1 MGVFSL
7 TGWSRRIRAGFLVS
21 RVTQDTAMPNCAS
34 DKGLSPAMAP
44 LSRGFPSHA
53 RYNVAVLQPRR
64 CVATTPVWALP
75 RSLATTGGIIK
86 LFSLP
91 RGTKMF
97 QFPRFA
103 SPKLAVI
110 PAYCAGGLSHS
121 EIRGSRVICT
131 LPRLIAAYHVL
142 RRLHEPRH
150 PPCALSYFLYASARF
165 QSRKARSPYFSCI
178 VYMDHRPRDSLLFL
192 QSCLCQYVKD
202 LMRNKAQS
210 GE

>member
-21 RVTQDTAMPNCAS
+21 RVTQDTAMSHCAS

-150 PPCALSYFLYASARF
+150 PPCALSYFLYASARS
-165 QSRKARSPYFSCI
+165 Q
-178 VYMDHRPRDSLLFL
+178 
-192 QSCLCQYVKD
+192 
-202 LMRNKAQS
+202 
-210 GE
+210 

>member
-121 EIRGSRVICT
+121 EIRGSKVICT

-142 RRLHEPRH
+142 HRLHEPRH
-150 PPCALSYFLYASARF
+150 PPCALNYFLNLIYLYKKINSYFQLLIYLFNLQFCLY
-165 QSRKARSPYFSCI
+165 
-178 VYMDHRPRDSLLFL
+178 
-192 QSCLCQYVKD
+192 QYVKD
-202 LMRNKAQS
+202 LISYESNS
-210 GE
+210 

>member
-1 MGVFSL
+1 
-7 TGWSRRIRAGFLVS
+7 
-21 RVTQDTAMPNCAS
+21 MPHCAS

-150 PPCALSYFLYASARF
+150 PPCALSYFLYANARS

-178 VYMDHRPRDSLLFL
+178 VYMDLAVHAIRYFSYSLACVNMSKI
-192 QSCLCQYVKD
+192 SCANQ
-202 LMRNKAQS
+202 AQS